1 MSRPKGPYNMQPP
14 VMTVRVEKAM
24 DIMIARNTARR
35 AAGLLGFS
43 PAHQAQLASASATL
57 AELTLKTGELHIL
70 NFNGVNNEG
79 KTGIQLSAV
88 TPWLAGVSTSN
99 VMIALRSKVGDLV
112 DEILIEGDTAPTI
125 FMVMWRHDTDDNDD
139 NAPPN

>member
-1 MSRPKGPYNMQPP
+1 MQPP

-43 PAHQAQLASASATL
+43 PAHQAQLASAAATL
-57 AELTLKTGELHIL
+57 AELTLKTGELHLL

-79 KTGIQLSAV
+79 KNGIQLSAV

-112 DEILIEGDTAPTI
+112 DEILIEGETAPTI
-125 FMVMWRHDTDDNDD
+125 FMVMWRHENDSGDNE
-139 NAPPN
+139 NEQPSS

>member
-1 MSRPKGPYNMQPP
+1 MQPP
-14 VMTVRVEKAM
+14 VMAVRVEKAM

-43 PAHQAQLASASATL
+43 PAHQAQLASAAATL
-57 AELTLKTGELHIL
+57 AELTLKTGELHTL

-79 KTGIQLSAV
+79 KSGIQLSTV

-112 DEILIEGDTAPTI
+112 DEILIEGDTIPTI
-125 FMVMWRHDTDDNDD
+125 FMVMWRHETDANDKD
-139 NAPPN
+139 DEP